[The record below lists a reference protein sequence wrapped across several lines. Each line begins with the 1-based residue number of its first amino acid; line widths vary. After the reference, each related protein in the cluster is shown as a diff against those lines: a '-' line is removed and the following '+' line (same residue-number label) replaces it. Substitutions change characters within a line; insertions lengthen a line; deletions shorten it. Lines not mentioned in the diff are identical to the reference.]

1 MKSGAVAKYIDSI
14 DDGTVFA
21 ICDIPNDSSSDSLK
35 TQLSVACKRGRIVR
49 IMRGIYYKP
58 KYNKLLETMIPY
70 NPDDVAYA
78 IARNN
83 GWHIIPGGN
92 PCLNLTGLSTQVPS
106 RFIYYSDGP
115 YKTYNIGNTNIEMR
129 RRESKDMPDSD
140 GLAIL
145 IHALKTKGNGNLTQD
160 DIRTLSEYVRSHGV
174 AMDPAEYSR
183 TAPWIKKE
191 LQRIADVQPL

>member
-1 MKSGAVAKYIDSI
+1 MKTGAVAKYLDSVA
-14 DDGTVFA
+14 DGTVFA

-49 IMRGIYYKP
+49 IMRGIYCKP
-58 KYNKLLETMIPY
+58 KYNKLLGLMIPY
-70 NPDDVAYA
+70 NPDDVAHA
-78 IARNN
+78 IARNS

-92 PCLNLTGLSTQVPS
+92 SCLNLTGLSTQVPS
-106 RFIYYSDGP
+106 HFMYYSDGP
-115 YKTYNIGNTNIEMR
+115 YKTYNVGNTDIEMR
-129 RRESKDMPDSD
+129 HRESKDMPDSD

-174 AMDPAEYSR
+174 AMNPAEYSK

-191 LQRIADVQPL
+191 LQRIAHVQPL

>member
-1 MKSGAVAKYIDSI
+1 MKSGAVAKYIDSVA
-14 DDGTVFA
+14 DGTVFT

-35 TQLSVACKRGRIVR
+35 TQLSVACKKGRIVR

-58 KYNKLLETMIPY
+58 KYNELLGIMIPC
-70 NPDDVAYA
+70 NPDDVAHA
-78 IARNN
+78 IARNS

-92 PCLNLTGLSTQVPS
+92 SCLNLTGLSTQVPS

-115 YKTYNIGNTNIEMR
+115 YKSYNIGNTNIEMR
-129 RRESKDMPDSD
+129 HRGSKDMPDSD
-140 GLAIL
+140 ELAIL
-145 IHALKTKGNGNLTQD
+145 IHALKTKGNGNITRD
-160 DIRTLSEYVRSHGV
+160 DIRILSEYVRSHAV
-174 AMDPAEYSR
+174 VMDPAEYNR

>member
-14 DDGTVFA
+14 ADGTVFA

-49 IMRGIYYKP
+49 VMRGIYYKS
-58 KYNKLLETMIPY
+58 KYNKLLGITIPC
-70 NPDDVAYA
+70 NPDDVAHA

-92 PCLNLTGLSTQVPS
+92 SCLNLTGLSTQVPS

-115 YKTYNIGNTNIEMR
+115 YKTYEVERTIIEMR
-129 RRESKDMPDSD
+129 HRESKDMPDSYE
-140 GLAIL
+140 LAIL
-145 IHALKTKGNGNLTQD
+145 IHALKTKGKGNITQD
-160 DIRTLSEYVRSHGV
+160 DIRTLSEYVRLHEV
-174 AMDPAEYSR
+174 AMDSAEYSR

-191 LQRIADVQPL
+191 LQRIANVQPL

>member
-14 DDGTVFA
+14 DDGAVFA
-21 ICDIPNDSSSDSLK
+21 ICDIPNDASSDSLK

-58 KYNKLLETMIPY
+58 KYNRLLGIMIPC
-70 NPDDVAYA
+70 NPDDVAHA

-83 GWHIIPGGN
+83 GWHVIPGGN
-92 PCLNLTGLSTQVPS
+92 SCLNLTGLSTQVPS
-106 RFIYYSDGP
+106 HFVYYSDGP
-115 YKTYNIGNTNIEMR
+115 YKTYDIGNTNIELR
-129 RRESKDMPDSD
+129 HRESKDMPDSD

-145 IHALKTKGNGNLTQD
+145 IHALKTKGNENITRE
-160 DIRTLSEYVRSHGV
+160 DILTLSKYVRSHEITL
-174 AMDPAEYSR
+174 DPADYSR

-191 LQRIADVQPL
+191 LQRIGDVQPL

>member
-14 DDGTVFA
+14 ADGTVFA

-35 TQLSVACKRGRIVR
+35 TQLSVACKNGRIVR

-58 KYNKLLETMIPY
+58 KFNKLLGIMIPCD
-70 NPDDVAYA
+70 PDDVSHA

-92 PCLNLTGLSTQVPS
+92 SCLNLTGLSTQVPA
-106 RFIYYSDGP
+106 RFMYYSDGP

-129 RRESKDMPDSD
+129 HRESKDMPNSD
-140 GLAIL
+140 RLAIL
-145 IHALKTKGNGNLTQD
+145 IHALKTKGRGNITQS
-160 DIRTLSEYVRSHGV
+160 DIHTLSEYVRSHKV
-174 AMDPAEYSR
+174 AIDPAEYSR

>member
-21 ICDIPNDSSSDSLK
+21 ICDIPNGSSSDSLK

-83 GWHIIPGGN
+83 GWDII
-92 PCLNLTGLSTQVPS
+92 
-106 RFIYYSDGP
+106 
-115 YKTYNIGNTNIEMR
+115 
-129 RRESKDMPDSD
+129 RREFVS
-140 GLAIL
+140 
-145 IHALKTKGNGNLTQD
+145 
-160 DIRTLSEYVRSHGV
+160 
-174 AMDPAEYSR
+174 
-183 TAPWIKKE
+183 
-191 LQRIADVQPL
+191 

>member
-1 MKSGAVAKYIDSI
+1 MKSGAVVKHIDSI
-14 DDGTVFA
+14 ADGTVFA

-35 TQLSVACKRGRIVR
+35 TQLSVACKNGRIVR

-58 KYNKLLETMIPY
+58 KFNKLLGIMIPCD
-70 NPDDVAYA
+70 PDDVSHA

-92 PCLNLTGLSTQVPS
+92 SCLNLTGLSTQVPA
-106 RFIYYSDGP
+106 RFVYYSDGP

-129 RRESKDMPDSD
+129 HRESKDMPDSD
-140 GLAIL
+140 RLAIL
-145 IHALKTKGNGNLTQD
+145 IHALKTKGRGNITQG
-160 DIRTLSEYVRSHGV
+160 DIHTLSEYVRSHKV
-174 AMDPAEYSR
+174 TIDPAEYSR